1 VTWKSKFIA
10 VLLILALCTPALA
23 IGQDKV
29 GHFAVG
35 AGLGWVGTTAE
46 NGFWASV
53 TVSALKEAFDA
64 CGNGMPE
71 VEDFLAGALGA
82 LLTYLIRTQF
92 TPTGINTAE

>member
-1 VTWKSKFIA
+1 MTWKSKFIA

-23 IGQDKV
+23 MNDKV

-64 CGNGMPE
+64 CGNGTPE

-92 TPTGINTAE
+92 TPDRD

>member
-10 VLLILALCTPALA
+10 VLLILALCTPAFA

-35 AGLGWVGTTAE
+35 SAIGWVGTTAE
-46 NGFWASV
+46 NGFWTSV
-53 TVSALKEAFDA
+53 TVSTLKEAFDA
-64 CGNGMPE
+64 TGHGTPE
-71 VEDFLAGALGA
+71 WADFGAGVLGA

-92 TPTGINTAE
+92 TPDRD

>member
-10 VLLILALCTPALA
+10 VLLILALCTPAFA
-23 IGQDKV
+23 VGQDKI

-35 AGLGWVGTTAE
+35 SAIGWVGTTAE
-46 NGFWASV
+46 NGFWTSV

-64 CGNGMPE
+64 CGNGTPE
-71 VEDFLAGALGA
+71 WADFGAGVLGA

-92 TPTGINTAE
+92 TPDRD

>member
-1 VTWKSKFIA
+1 MKSKLVA
-10 VLLILALCTPALA
+10 VVLILALCTPAFA
-23 IGQDKV
+23 VGQDKI

-92 TPTGINTAE
+92 TPDRD

>member
-1 VTWKSKFIA
+1 MKWKSKIVA
-10 VLLILALCTPALA
+10 VVLILALCTPAFA
-23 IGQDKV
+23 MNDKV

-35 AGLGWVGTTAE
+35 SAIGWVGTTPE
-46 NGFWASV
+46 NGFWTSV

-64 CGNGMPE
+64 CGNGTPE

-92 TPTGINTAE
+92 TPDRD

>member
-1 VTWKSKFIA
+1 MTWKSKFIA
-10 VLLILALCTPALA
+10 VLLILALCTPAFA
-23 IGQDKV
+23 MNDKV

-35 AGLGWVGTTAE
+35 AGLGWVGTTPE
-46 NGFWASV
+46 NGFWTSV

-92 TPTGINTAE
+92 TPDRD

>member
-1 VTWKSKFIA
+1 MKNKLVA
-10 VLLILALCTPALA
+10 VVLILALCTPAFAL
-23 IGQDKV
+23 GQDKV

-46 NGFWASV
+46 NGFWTSV

-92 TPTGINTAE
+92 TPDRD